1 MGPAKVATGK
11 DWEITAARVEHVQPY
26 LDSLAYRIDS
36 DEGSIVFSGDT
47 RPCDSLTELAKDVDL
62 LIMECIRLK
71 DDPAHEVAG
80 DYETSTVGA
89 GQTATDAGAKKMLL
103 VHQSLTLETPEAH
116 TQAIREVQ
124 SAYEGPTIW
133 AEEMTEVPWD

>member
-1 MGPAKVATGK
+1 M
-11 DWEITAARVEHVQPY
+11 
-26 LDSLAYRIDS
+26 DSLAYRIDS

-62 LIMECIRLK
+62 LVMECIRLK

-103 VHQSLTLETPEAH
+103 VHQSLSLEEPEAH
-116 TQAIREVQ
+116 TQAIGEVR
-124 SAYEGPTIW
+124 SAYDGPTIW
-133 AEEMTEVPWD
+133 ANEMTEVPWG